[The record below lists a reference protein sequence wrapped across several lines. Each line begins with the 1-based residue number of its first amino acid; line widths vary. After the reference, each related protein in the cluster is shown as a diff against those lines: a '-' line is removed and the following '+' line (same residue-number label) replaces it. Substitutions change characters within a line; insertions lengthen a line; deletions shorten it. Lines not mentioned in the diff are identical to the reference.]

1 MHLTLHYLGD
11 GDVEATTAALKLV
24 AAPTFALTLDG
35 VGRFSSADGAVTLW
49 AGVRQSSELLGL
61 HAAIADALAGLGYQ
75 PEARPYTPHVTL
87 ARCDPGSA
95 NDIID
100 CFLKQHADFS
110 LTCGMVDEFGL
121 YSSEF
126 IDGVPVY
133 RRQQTFALQAAA
145 DNVDG

>member
-1 MHLTLHYLGD
+1 VDFH
-11 GDVEATTAALKLV
+11 
-24 AAPTFALTLDG
+24 G
-35 VGRFSSADGAVTLW
+35 VSRRRGTQVSYT
-49 AGVRQSSELLGL
+49 
-61 HAAIADALAGLGYQ
+61 AIADALAGLGFQ
-75 PEARPYTPHVTL
+75 PEARPHTPRVTL
-87 ARCDPGSA
+87 AWCDPGSA

-100 CFLKQHADFS
+100 RFLKQHADFS